1 MIVHL
6 FSYYNPFK
14 GPKPVVFK
22 VYTIVHEIIL
32 VCLKLMVCTK
42 FVLVCMKKYLKLT
55 LDILELEMEKKQI
68 LGVFISNFETYIR
81 YKPVSDKKQNKKDLR
96 CYCK

>member
-1 MIVHL
+1 
-6 FSYYNPFK
+6 
-14 GPKPVVFK
+14 
-22 VYTIVHEIIL
+22 
-32 VCLKLMVCTK
+32 
-42 FVLVCMKKYLKLT
+42 MKKYLKLT